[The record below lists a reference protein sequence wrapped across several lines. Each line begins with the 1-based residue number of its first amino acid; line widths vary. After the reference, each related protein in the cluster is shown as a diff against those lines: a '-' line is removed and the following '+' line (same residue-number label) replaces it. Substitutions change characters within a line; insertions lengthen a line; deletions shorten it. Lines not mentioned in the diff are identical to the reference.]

1 MAKSTI
7 KKKDQLGI
15 VLENFNDKFGLAM
28 ESFSVLT
35 KEVNGLKGEFKKL
48 DKKVE
53 GLDKK
58 VDGIDNRLDNFQTE
72 TNSKF
77 ETVFNYLSVLEPQGE
92 KIENIGK
99 RVIIIEKQ
107 LAKK

>member
-1 MAKSTI
+1 MAKDTI
-7 KKKDQLGI
+7 KKKDQLGV

-48 DKKVE
+48 DKKIDGV
-53 GLDKK
+53 DK
-58 VDGIDNRLDNFQTE
+58 RLTNFQLE

-77 ETVFNYLSVLEPQGE
+77 ETVFNYLSANNEMMHQLVGRVSNLEQRIHVLET
-92 KIENIGK
+92 K
-99 RVIIIEKQ
+99 VIN
-107 LAKK
+107 

>member
-1 MAKSTI
+1 MAKDSI

-28 ESFSVLT
+28 EGFSVLT

-48 DKKVE
+48 DKKVD
-53 GLDKK
+53 GLSKQLDDFK
-58 VDGIDNRLDNFQTE
+58 VE

-77 ETVFNYLSVLEPQGE
+77 ETVFNYLSNNDDMMHQLVGRTNNLEQRIYVLET
-92 KIENIGK
+92 KIIN
-99 RVIIIEKQ
+99 
-107 LAKK
+107 